1 MRGIEDKQAFKDA
14 KKIFINSF
22 TDKTKCEDEEKC
34 SWSVFKDAFLSFS
47 KNKCPICED
56 SLNKYDDIDHYRP
69 KKAGYDFLRCCC
81 DNYMIMCSDCN
92 RTHKYTSFPLYSG
105 FKASCR
111 DDLIDEKPLLVNPRE
126 DNIYEYFDLYFVKTT
141 KGKLLLE
148 LKARLGL
155 NTYENK
161 KAEMTI
167 DIYGIGNCENNSKV
181 DSCRLEILE
190 NHYDD
195 FIELA
200 EAKNKDNDEE
210 FEKILNSRRM
220 RKKKESGF
228 VKFIKL
234 KQFKLLDT
242 I

>member
-1 MRGIEDKQAFKDA
+1 MRGIEKKQAFKDA
-14 KKIFINSF
+14 KEIFIKSF
-22 TDKTKCEDEEKC
+22 TDKEKCEDEEKC
-34 SWSVFKDAFLSFS
+34 FWSVFKDVFLSFS

-92 RTHKYTSFPLYSG
+92 RTHKYISFPLYG
-105 FKASCR
+105 EFKASSKYEV
-111 DDLIDEKPLLVNPRE
+111 IDEKPLLVNPRE
-126 DNIYEYFDLYFVKTT
+126 DNIYEYFDLYFRKTI
-141 KGKLLLE
+141 KGKYLLE
-148 LKARLGL
+148 LQAREGL
-155 NTYENK
+155 SEYQNK
-161 KAEMTI
+161 KAETTI
-167 DIYGIGNCENNSKV
+167 EIYGIGNCENNLKV

-200 EAKNKDNDEE
+200 EAKEKDDDKK
-210 FEKILNSRRM
+210 FEKVLNSRRM

-228 VKFIKL
+228 VAFIKL
-234 KQFKLLDT
+234 KQFKL